1 MLVSVLSKL
10 AGGTVGQPRVAVL
23 AVARLLAALRD
34 VHCTEQEKLLI
45 LLSLKTFPEKPLPP
59 TLT

>member
-10 AGGTVGQPRVAVL
+10 AGGTVGQSRVAVL

-34 VHCTEQEKLLI
+34 VHSTETI
-45 LLSLKTFPEKPLPP
+45 NS
-59 TLT
+59 